1 MPYGYGASQDY
12 YDRAVQERDRNTG
25 GNTGNNNQNNQ
36 GNQGGNDAREQFIA
50 SQVGP
55 SGFQKYDTGQKM
67 ATGFG
72 SVFGASSGST
82 GSSKTVQDS
91 LKIMMN
97 REMRNNPGMAPE
109 EAANNAMNKFY
120 PGFSGYR
127 EGGPMPV
134 NLMGLYGGHKGIEE
148 IWLDRFSNQGGGSG
162 GGGGYGGWGSG
173 GGGGYGGGGGG
184 GYIEQELPPRG
195 NPNERWGAQTP
206 WQQMMINTHA
216 GKGFQQGYARGGIVS
231 LVE

>member
-1 MPYGYGASQDY
+1 MFK
-12 YDRAVQERDRNTG
+12 RNFNG
-25 GNTGNNNQNNQ
+25 GGTAYRGSSGSSGNNNQNNQ

-55 SGFQKYDTGQKM
+55 SGFQKYDTDQKM

-72 SVFGASSGST
+72 SVFGTSSGST

-120 PGFSGYR
+120 PGFSGYM

-162 GGGGYGGWGSG
+162 GGGGGGGGWSGWGSG
-173 GGGGYGGGGGG
+173 GGGGGGGGG
-184 GYIEQELPPRG
+184 GYPPPEKFMPRG
-195 NPNERWGAQTP
+195 QPGERWG
-206 WQQMMINTHA
+206 QQNPLQQAMISIHG
-216 GKGFQQGYARGGIVS
+216 GKGFQQGFARGGIVS
-231 LVE
+231 LVT